1 MAARSN
7 PSPNPLKLKAELIYE
22 SAPRFMLV
30 EI

>member
-22 SAPRFMLV
+22 SAPLSMV
-30 EI
+30 MEI